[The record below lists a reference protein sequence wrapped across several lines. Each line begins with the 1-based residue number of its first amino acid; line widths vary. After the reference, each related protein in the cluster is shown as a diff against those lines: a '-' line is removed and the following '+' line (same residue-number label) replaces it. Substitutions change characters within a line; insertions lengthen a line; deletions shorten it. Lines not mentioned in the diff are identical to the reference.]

1 MFTGIITG
9 VGQVVAATP
18 LGAGQAYGKRLHI
31 TAPAGFLHDVALGDS
46 IALNGACMTVVAFDA
61 DACWFEIDISVE
73 SLSRTAGLQDA
84 GTVNLELALRAS
96 DRVGGHW
103 VSGHVDGIG
112 RVERFEP
119 VGESWRLA
127 VALPREMAP
136 FMAAKG
142 SIVIQGVSLTVNA
155 VLDRPDDCQ
164 VEINL
169 VPHTLQRTTLGAL
182 HAGDA
187 VNIEVDLIARYVE
200 RILSARGNGWSNA
213 EAPSN

>member
-9 VGQVVAATP
+9 VGQIVAVTP
-18 LGAGQAYGKRLHI
+18 LGVGQAYGKRLRV
-31 TAPAGFLHDVALGDS
+31 TTPAGFLSDVTLGDS

-61 DACWFEIDISVE
+61 GADWFEIDISVE
-73 SLSRTAGLQDA
+73 SLSRTAGLQNA
-84 GTVNLELALRAS
+84 RAVNLELALRAS

-112 RVERFEP
+112 QVERFEP
-119 VGESWRLA
+119 VGESWRL
-127 VALPREMAP
+127 VLALHRDIAP

-142 SIVIQGVSLTVNA
+142 SIVVQGVSLTINA
-155 VLDRPDDCQ
+155 VSDRPHDCQ

-169 VPHTLQRTTLGAL
+169 VPHTLQRTTLGGL
-182 HAGDA
+182 RAGDA

-200 RILSARGNGWSNA
+200 RVLSARMAGS
-213 EAPSN
+213 

>member
-9 VGQVVAATP
+9 IGQIVAATP
-18 LGAGQAYGKRLHI
+18 LGAGQAYGKRLRV
-31 TAPAGFLHDVALGDS
+31 TTPAGFLADVALGDS

-61 DACWFEIDISVE
+61 GADWFEIDMSVE
-73 SLSRTAGLQDA
+73 SLTRTAGLQDA
-84 GTVNLELALRAS
+84 RAINLELALRAS

-112 RVERFEP
+112 QVERFEP
-119 VGESWRLA
+119 IGESWRLA
-127 VALPREMAP
+127 LALPRDMAP
-136 FMAAKG
+136 FVAAKG
-142 SIVIQGVSLTVNA
+142 SIVVQGVSLTLNA

-169 VPHTLQRTTLGAL
+169 VPHTLQRTTLGGL
-182 HAGDA
+182 RVGDS

-200 RILSARGNGWSNA
+200 RALSARMAGS
-213 EAPSN
+213 

>member
-9 VGQVVAATP
+9 IGQIVAATP
-18 LGAGQAYGKRLHI
+18 LGAGQAYGKRLRV
-31 TAPAGFLHDVALGDS
+31 TTPAGFLGDVALGDS

-61 DACWFEIDISVE
+61 RADWFEIDISVE
-73 SLSRTAGLQDA
+73 SLARTAGLQDA
-84 GTVNLELALRAS
+84 RTVNLELALRAS

-112 RVERFEP
+112 QVERFEA

-127 VALPREMAP
+127 LALPRGMAP

-142 SIVIQGVSLTVNA
+142 SIVVQGVSLTINA
-155 VLDRPDDCQ
+155 VSDRPDDCQ

-169 VPHTLQRTTLGAL
+169 VPHTLQRTTLGGL
-182 HAGDA
+182 RVGDS

-200 RILSARGNGWSNA
+200 RALSARMAGS
-213 EAPSN
+213 

>member
-9 VGQVVAATP
+9 VGQIVSATS
-18 LGAGQAYGKRLHI
+18 LGVGQAYGKRLRI
-31 TAPAGFLHDVALGDS
+31 TTPAGFLHDVAFGDS

-61 DACWFEIDISVE
+61 AACWFEIDISVE

-84 GTVNLELALRAS
+84 GAVNLELALRAS

-112 RVERFEP
+112 QVERFES
-119 VGESWRLA
+119 VGESWRL
-127 VALPREMAP
+127 VLALPRDMAP

-142 SIVIQGVSLTVNA
+142 SIVVQGVSLTINA
-155 VLDRPDDCQ
+155 VSDRPNDCQ
-164 VEINL
+164 IEINL
-169 VPHTLQRTTLGAL
+169 VPHTLQRTTLSTL
-182 HAGDA
+182 RAGGS

-200 RILSARGNGWSNA
+200 RILSARLTGS
-213 EAPSN
+213 